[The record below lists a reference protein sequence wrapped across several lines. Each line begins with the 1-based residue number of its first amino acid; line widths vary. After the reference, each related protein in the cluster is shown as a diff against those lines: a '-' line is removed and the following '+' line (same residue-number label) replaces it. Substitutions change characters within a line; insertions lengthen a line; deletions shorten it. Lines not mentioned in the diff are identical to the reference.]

1 MFGNSTYIS
10 ALLNA
15 NFPTWRIVLFNGIGV
30 VAIFLQFMM
39 FQMKRRKDIIFVS
52 MGSNVGWFSYFALQG
67 DLISGVANVIGIMSN
82 IIFLFRENHRWANSK
97 LWLLLFLAVAT
108 VFSIYTY
115 QTWKDIFALCGAL
128 FSMIAFFMIKEKN
141 IRIIS
146 FFTYISFMCNNVS
159 KVYVVALIADI
170 TALASLVI
178 ALKRYKKAEQKENA
192 ETVSNQ

>member
-97 LWLLLFLAVAT
+97 L
-108 VFSIYTY
+108 
-115 QTWKDIFALCGAL
+115 
-128 FSMIAFFMIKEKN
+128 
-141 IRIIS
+141 
-146 FFTYISFMCNNVS
+146 
-159 KVYVVALIADI
+159 
-170 TALASLVI
+170 
-178 ALKRYKKAEQKENA
+178 
-192 ETVSNQ
+192 